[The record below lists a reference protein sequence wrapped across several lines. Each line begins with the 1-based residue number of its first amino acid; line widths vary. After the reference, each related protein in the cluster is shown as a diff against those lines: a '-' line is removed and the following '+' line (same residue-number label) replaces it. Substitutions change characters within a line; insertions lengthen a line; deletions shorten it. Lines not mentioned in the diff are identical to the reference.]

1 MRVPRHQ
8 VEGPAG
14 DQHPRESP
22 TGGGEGAHRRR
33 AGGSPATPPEA
44 AGLSHQETWHLRQQ
58 SHQGVELI
66 ACHAL
71 IACLHLTRVQE
82 PVRNEAN
89 SAGSC
94 FHRPVPPPPNA
105 QPAPC
110 SSAQQQHPLPHEDTW
125 LSAHSPILSTSPGA
139 PTRHGAGAS
148 HPAPALGHRC
158 HTAPNGT
165 DSPQV
170 PETSNPACPK
180 HRSDN
185 TRKLDDS

>member
-82 PVRNEAN
+82 PVRTEAN

-94 FHRPVPPPPNA
+94 FHRPVPPPPQCSA
-105 QPAPC
+105 GSMLISTAAAPTATRGHLALTPQSHPEHQP
-110 SSAQQQHPLPHEDTW
+110 W
-125 LSAHSPILSTSPGA
+125 SAHSPRGRGFSPSA
-139 PTRHGAGAS
+139 CTRPRVPH
-148 HPAPALGHRC
+148 
-158 HTAPNGT
+158 
-165 DSPQV
+165 SPQR
-170 PETSNPACPK
+170 
-180 HRSDN
+180 HRFSPSSPDLKPGLSQ
-185 TRKLDDS
+185 TQE